1 MKDHRSSVRNQH
13 TQNKTKQKTT
23 TTRKRQ
29 TNKQQ
34 QQQQNCK
41 PKTNSKTKSIQ
52 AVGLNEIRTYDSLS
66 FRPFLGVRRE
76 EISAEGGG
84 ERERSF
90 SPFAFSPKRFFLRF
104 VPKKLLILMLNP
116 WPMPL
121 HCSSH
126 FVIKPAGNWSLCG
139 FVIYIRRR
147 WRYES

>member
-1 MKDHRSSVRNQH
+1 MKDHRSSVRKQH
-13 TQNKTKQKTT
+13 TKTNKTKNNHNK
-23 TTRKRQ
+23 KK

-34 QQQQNCK
+34 QQRRQNCK

-66 FRPFLGVRRE
+66 FRRSLGVRRE

-84 ERERSF
+84 GRERSF

-104 VPKKLLILMLNP
+104 FPKKLLILMLNP
-116 WPMPL
+116 RPMPL

-147 WRYES
+147 

>member
-1 MKDHRSSVRNQH
+1 MFLTWKIIAVPYATDTQK
-13 TQNKTKQKTT
+13 QNKTKNNPNK
-23 TTRKRQ
+23 KK

-34 QQQQNCK
+34 RQNCE
-41 PKTNSKTKSIQ
+41 PKTKSKTKSIQ

-66 FRPFLGVRRE
+66 FRRSLGVRRE

-84 ERERSF
+84 GRERSF
-90 SPFAFSPKRFFLRF
+90 SLFAFSPKRFFLRF
-104 VPKKLLILMLNP
+104 FPKKLLILMLNP